1 MHALASVLHCRVA
14 DLLAGMSAQEF
25 AHWQEWLR
33 TERVGPEFDAIRH
46 AELLAA
52 THNGASTKRG
62 GGLWLAADFLPE
74 ADPWA
79 EPPPPMAAA
88 EAAAAEAAALQR
100 GLSQLERYF

>member
-14 DLLAGMSAQEF
+14 DILSGMSAQEF

-62 GGLWLAADFLPE
+62 GGHWLAADFLPE
-74 ADPWA
+74 TDPWA
-79 EPPPPMAAA
+79 EPPAPVPAADAAA
-88 EAAAAEAAALQR
+88 SEAEALRR
-100 GLSQLERYF
+100 GLAQLERCF